1 MGDYA
6 IRLKSPL
13 VRARSPAW
21 FIESY
26 AAERSHGLGGLRER
40 NATKPSS
47 GYGVDGEGGV
57 IFLECDMSKLAIP
70 HDAFVFVGDG
80 RKALFLRNEGDEK
93 FPNLVTERVFVD
105 DNPPTHE
112 QGTDRPGRA
121 FPSAHAIGHSAI
133 EPTDW
138 HEIEKDRFAQRVAA
152 ALEDVVRKR
161 AAPALVI
168 AAPRAYW
175 QTCGMRFT
183 PM

>member
-1 MGDYA
+1 MQPSLRPA
-6 IRLKSPL
+6 M
-13 VRARSPAW
+13 ARS
-21 FIESY
+21 
-26 AAERSHGLGGLRER
+26 
-40 NATKPSS
+40 
-47 GYGVDGEGGV
+47 DGEGGV

-121 FPSAHAIGHSAI
+121 FPSAHAIGHSAM
-133 EPTDW
+133 ETTDW
-138 HEIEKDRFAQRVAA
+138 HEIEKDRFAQRVSA

-168 AAPRAYW
+168 AAPPRILADL
-175 QTCGMRFT
+175 RHALHPDVKARIVAEIDKDFT
-183 PM
+183 KIPVWDIERHILTSAT